1 MVQAEPMDVAE
12 LRRWIEDALTRHQRD
27 VRERQEAL
35 AEPTTDEVVDAVW
48 GRLPL
53 AVRRE
58 VSRAQVQAS
67 LTMLTLRHRF
77 GAPPRMPRPRLPR
90 IGPSWLR
97 PTSRVRS
104 RVEAA
109 SARAPVV
116 ANLFRLSGCG
126 VAGRRGAVAQL
137 VRAGDS

>member
-1 MVQAEPMDVAE
+1 MPHPSLLALAGMVHAGPMDVAE

-27 VRERQEAL
+27 VRERAETL

-77 GAPPRMPRPRLPR
+77 GGAVPESGA
-90 IGPSWLR
+90 GPDREL
-97 PTSRVRS
+97 
-104 RVEAA
+104 AA
-109 SARAPVV
+109 SADFP
-116 ANLFRLSGCG
+116 S
-126 VAGRRGAVAQL
+126 QIE
-137 VRAGDS
+137 D